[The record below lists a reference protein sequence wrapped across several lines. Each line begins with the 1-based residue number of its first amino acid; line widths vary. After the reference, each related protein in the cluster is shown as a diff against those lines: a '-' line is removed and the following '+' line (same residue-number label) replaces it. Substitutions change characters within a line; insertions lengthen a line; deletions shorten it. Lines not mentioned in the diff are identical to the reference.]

1 MKWMIT
7 RVDRSFAIIEADSEN
22 EALRLCEM
30 GLVPECEWST
40 DDRPYEYSNDLGEP
54 YCEGSEM

>member
-7 RVDRSFAIIEADSEN
+7 RTERKFAVVEANTEGA
-22 EALRLCEM
+22 ALLLCQS
-30 GLVPECEWST
+30 GLIPEDAWQE

-54 YCEGSEM
+54 YEEDGP

>member
-7 RVDRSFAIIEADSEN
+7 RIDRSFAIVEAASEAD
-22 EALRLCEM
+22 ALLLCET
-30 GLVPECEWST
+30 GLVPGDQWNP

-54 YCEGSEM
+54 YKECET

>member
-7 RVDRSFAIIEADSEN
+7 RIDRSFAIIEAESEA
-22 EALRLCEM
+22 EALYLCEA
-30 GLVPECEWST
+30 GLVPEDKWSP

-54 YCEGSEM
+54 YKEDNE

>member
-7 RVDRSFAIIEADSEN
+7 RIDRSFAIVEAASEAD
-22 EALRLCEM
+22 ALLLCET
-30 GLVPECEWST
+30 GLVPEDQWNP

-54 YCEGSEM
+54 YKECET